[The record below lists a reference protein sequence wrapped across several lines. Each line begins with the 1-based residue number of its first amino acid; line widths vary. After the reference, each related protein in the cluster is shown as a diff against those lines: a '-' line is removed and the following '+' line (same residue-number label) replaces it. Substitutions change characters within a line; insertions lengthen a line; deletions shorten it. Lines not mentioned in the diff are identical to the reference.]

1 MLSSCLPLL
10 QQRSA
15 PPPFACL
22 ALHSPAA
29 MEALHTAIDNFNAY
43 VGKSTFG
50 RIFRLDGSGHVRLV
64 AADPVPVPRR

>member
-1 MLSSCLPLL
+1 
-10 QQRSA
+10 
-15 PPPFACL
+15 
-22 ALHSPAA
+22 